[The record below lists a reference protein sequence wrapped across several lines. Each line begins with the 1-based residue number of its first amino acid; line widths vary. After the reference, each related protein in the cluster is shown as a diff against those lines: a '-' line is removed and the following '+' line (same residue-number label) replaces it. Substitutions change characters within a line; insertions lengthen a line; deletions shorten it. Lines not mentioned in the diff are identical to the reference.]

1 MLTNRVRLV
10 VLSCVLALAPV
21 LLRSTSAIAAG
32 QPMRKDS
39 GMLFQQRVEA
49 YVALHR
55 QCVQRLSLKGVDPNA
70 RGGATFR
77 QALADSIRSARRD
90 ALPGDIFC
98 RAVAPRILHLIG
110 TDLAARE
117 PMDRQAILAETP
129 CALPLHVNDQYP
141 IGQPFVT
148 MPPMLLLRLPPL
160 PTEVQYRFMG
170 RTLILVDVEARLV
183 VDLLQDALRFP

>member
-1 MLTNRVRLV
+1 MFINRVGLI
-10 VLSCVLALAPV
+10 VLSCVIAPG
-21 LLRSTSAIAAG
+21 LLLSTRAAAAR
-32 QPMRKDS
+32 QPMPKDP
-39 GMLFQQRVEA
+39 GALFQERVAA
-49 YVALHR
+49 YVALHG
-55 QCVQRLSLKGVDPNA
+55 QCVQRLSLRGVDPHA

-90 ALPGDIFC
+90 AQPGDIFC
-98 RAVAPRILHLIG
+98 RAVAPRILHLIQ

-117 PMDRQAILAETP
+117 PMDRQAMLAETP

-141 IGQPFVT
+141 IGEPFVT

-160 PTEVQYRFMG
+160 PPEVQYRFLG

>member
-1 MLTNRVRLV
+1 MFINRVRLIA
-10 VLSCVLALAPV
+10 LSCVIAPAL
-21 LLRSTSAIAAG
+21 LLSTHAAAAG
-32 QPMRKDS
+32 QPVPKDS
-39 GMLFQQRVEA
+39 GTLFQERVAA

-55 QCVQRLSLKGVDPNA
+55 QCVQRLSLRGVDPHA
-70 RGGATFR
+70 RGGVTFR

-90 ALPGDIFC
+90 AQPGDIFC
-98 RAVAPRILHLIG
+98 RAVAPRILHLIQ

-141 IGQPFVT
+141 IGEPFVT
-148 MPPMLLLRLPPL
+148 MPPVLLLRLPSL
-160 PTEVQYRFMG
+160 PPEVQYRFMG
-170 RTLILVDVEARLV
+170 RTLILVDVEAHLV

>member
-1 MLTNRVRLV
+1 MFFNRLRLIA
-10 VLSCVLALAPV
+10 LSCVIAPAL
-21 LLRSTSAIAAG
+21 LLSTRAVAAG
-32 QPMRKDS
+32 QATPKDS
-39 GMLFQQRVEA
+39 DALFQERVAA
-49 YVALHR
+49 YVTLHR
-55 QCVQRLSLKGVDPNA
+55 QCAQRLSLRGVDPHA
-70 RGGATFR
+70 RDGATFR

-90 ALPGDIFC
+90 AQPRDIFC
-98 RAVAPRILHLIG
+98 RAVAPRILHIVQ

-141 IGQPFVT
+141 IGEPFVT
-148 MPPMLLLRLPPL
+148 MPPVLLLRLPPL
-160 PTEVQYRFMG
+160 PPEVQYRFMG